1 MKIFFLLTK
10 LTVVCLFMVF
20 QSAYAEGDASSS
32 LSQSLGNYTTYE
44 ANFQQT
50 SSGKKNHAA
59 QKSHG
64 KVYMMRPGK
73 FRWETTQPYQQTV
86 IANGNTLWIYRCD
99 LKQASQQSAAK
110 RGFNPAELLTRPVAD
125 LTQKF
130 TITEESDGWYKLVPK
145 QGGRGFKAAFLQFQQ
160 NKLTGLKIINQLNQ
174 TNTFTFSQI
183 QINPKLSPGLF
194 QFKAPHGVQI
204 LKG

>member
-1 MKIFFLLTK
+1 MDMKKFSLLKK

-20 QSAYAEGDASSS
+20 QSACAEGDASSS

-50 SSGKKNHAA
+50 SYGKKNHAA

-86 IANGNTLWIYRCD
+86 IANGNTLWIYDVD
-99 LKQASQQSAAK
+99 LRQASQQSAAK
-110 RGFNPAELLTRPVAD
+110 R
-125 LTQKF
+125 
-130 TITEESDGWYKLVPK
+130 
-145 QGGRGFKAAFLQFQQ
+145 
-160 NKLTGLKIINQLNQ
+160 
-174 TNTFTFSQI
+174 
-183 QINPKLSPGLF
+183 
-194 QFKAPHGVQI
+194 
-204 LKG
+204 